1 MIFDKNYL
9 TPNNDNSYFVYQE
22 EQDNAGFINPYNDNP
37 YMISSLQK
45 LKKQIK
51 CKNKK
56 SVIARCLADYS
67 ADIVERPQIN
77 TAFGSEIMPA
87 SKSSLSDYAR
97 SSYQKVIKDL
107 ENLQKL
113 IDQLSIN
120 EVRL

>member
-1 MIFDKNYL
+1 M
-9 TPNNDNSYFVYQE
+9 
-22 EQDNAGFINPYNDNP
+22 
-37 YMISSLQK
+37 QK
-45 LKKQIK
+45 
-51 CKNKK
+51 KK
-56 SVIARCLADYS
+56 SVIASCLADYR